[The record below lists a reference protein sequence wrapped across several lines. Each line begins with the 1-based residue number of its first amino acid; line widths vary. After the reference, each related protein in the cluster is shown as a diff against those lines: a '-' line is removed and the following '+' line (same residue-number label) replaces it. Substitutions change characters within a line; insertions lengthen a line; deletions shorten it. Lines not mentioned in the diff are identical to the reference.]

1 MHSRRHVFTD
11 LAPYICTFADCKL
24 GLASFATRKSWA
36 DHEFSIHRVLRLWSC
51 KDCGSEFSDREKY
64 RNHAKWN
71 HSPVFTRG
79 QLELLVKSAEKHVG
93 AVLNDKCPFCFEI
106 PGSKVRNFSMH
117 VAKHMEEIALAV
129 LPRDTEFEADRTS
142 LSSKDSMSS
151 QSASVPAKGD
161 GPQKQ
166 EPATTSTFNTAS
178 SLETFE
184 GKRHASLDDLNFLAT
199 IGRENYSKT
208 LLAEGKISK
217 CLYAVKIIKKELL
230 IENDEVAQVKTE
242 KETLIVAARA
252 KHPFIVQIRST
263 FQTETRVYY
272 VLDHMSGGDLMFHI
286 QKGMGKGMKSV
297 VPCITLGSQ
306 LAIQLTILV

>member
-51 KDCGSEFSDREKY
+51 KDCSSEFSDREKY
-64 RNHAKWN
+64 RDHAKWN

-79 QLELLVKSAEKHVG
+79 QLELLINSAEKHAG

-117 VAKHMEEIALAV
+117 VAKHMEEIALGV
-129 LPRDTEFEADRTS
+129 LPRDAEFEADRAS
-142 LSSKDSMSS
+142 LSSKGSMSS
-151 QSASVPAKGD
+151 QSASVPAKSD

-166 EPATTSTFNTAS
+166 KPATTSTSNTAS
-178 SLETFE
+178 PMATFE

-230 IENDEVAQVKTE
+230 IENDDVKQVKAE
-242 KETLIVAARA
+242 KDTLIVAAQE

-263 FQTETRVYY
+263 FQTETRVYF
-272 VLDHMSGGDLMFHI
+272 VLDHMSGGDLMFHL
-286 QKGMGKGMKSV
+286 QKGMRKGKKFIIIF
-297 VPCITLGSQ
+297 ITVGSQ
-306 LAIQLTILV
+306 LALPWMVLV